1 MFSEIFNNFNQNSI
15 KIFNNFNRDYE
26 SKREELIDFLY
37 RTYKYLKL
45 SDFTFFSTIQILD
58 KLFIGNKESFSIE
71 NLYEIAIAALYLSS
85 KFNEKNIP
93 KKKDILDSYY
103 ILNNKNYT
111 NKFIDLYEILI
122 LKILDYKLNYTS
134 VYDYIMFFFDNY
146 QIFFYN
152 YLSNKLFNK
161 EKLLNLIKENLLKF
175 IKKFYKFNSL
185 FLAIYLIKL
194 SFQILYHNECNFVDC
209 IEKILK
215 INIKNS
221 EEFYLI
227 NKKFNEIKN
236 EEILYKRNL
245 ILFNYQQQQFQL
257 MMLRQNLYKI
267 NLNNTTKM

>member
-37 RTYKYLKL
+37 RTCKYLKL
-45 SDFTFFSTIQILD
+45 LDFTFFSTIQILD

-85 KFNEKNIP
+85 KFNEINIP

>member
-45 SDFTFFSTIQILD
+45 SDFTFFSTIPILD

-71 NLYEIAIAALYLSS
+71 NLNEIAIAALYLSS
-85 KFNEKNIP
+85 KFNEINIP

-134 VYDYIMFFFDNY
+134 VYDYIMFFFFNNY
-146 QIFFYN
+146 QIFFYH

-161 EKLLNLIKENLLKF
+161 EKILNLIKENLLKF

-185 FLAIYLIKL
+185 FLDIYLIKL
-194 SFQILYHNECNFVDC
+194 SFQILYHNECNFVEY

-227 NKKFNEIKN
+227 NKNLMKLKMKKFYIKEI
-236 EEILYKRNL
+236 
-245 ILFNYQQQQFQL
+245 
-257 MMLRQNLYKI
+257 
-267 NLNNTTKM
+267 

>member
-45 SDFTFFSTIQILD
+45 SDFTFFSTVPILD
-58 KLFIGNKESFSIE
+58 KLFIGNKENFSEE

-85 KFNEKNIP
+85 KFNEINIP
-93 KKKDILDSYY
+93 KKKSILESYY
-103 ILNNKNYT
+103 KLNNKNYT

-175 IKKFYKFNSL
+175 IKKIYKFNPL
-185 FLAIYLIKL
+185 FLAIFLIKL
-194 SFQILYHNECNFVDC
+194 SFQILYHNECNFVEC

-227 NKKFNEIKN
+227 NKKFNEIRN
-236 EEILYKRNL
+236 EELLYKRNL
-245 ILFNYQQQQFQL
+245 ILFNYQQQQLQI
-257 MMLRQNLYKI
+257 MMLRHNSYKI
-267 NLNNTTKM
+267 NINNTTMM

>member
-45 SDFTFFSTIQILD
+45 SDFTFFSTVPILD
-58 KLFIGNKESFSIE
+58 KLFIGNKENFSEE
-71 NLYEIAIAALYLSS
+71 NLYEIAIAALYLSI
-85 KFNEKNIP
+85 KFNEINIP
-93 KKKDILDSYY
+93 KKKSILESYY
-103 ILNNKNYT
+103 KLNNKNYT

-194 SFQILYHNECNFVDC
+194 SFQILYHNECNFVEC

-227 NKKFNEIKN
+227 NKKFIEIKN

>member
-45 SDFTFFSTIQILD
+45 SDFTFFSTVPILD
-58 KLFIGNKESFSIE
+58 KLFIGNKENFSEE

-85 KFNEKNIP
+85 KFNEINIP
-93 KKKDILDSYY
+93 KKKSILESYY
-103 ILNNKNYT
+103 KLNNKNYT

-175 IKKFYKFNSL
+175 IKKIYKFNPL
-185 FLAIYLIKL
+185 FLAIFLIKL
-194 SFQILYHNECNFVDC
+194 SFQILYHNECNFVEC

-227 NKKFNEIKN
+227 NKKFIEIKN

-245 ILFNYQQQQFQL
+245 ILFNYQQQQLQI
-257 MMLRQNLYKI
+257 MMLRHNSYKI
-267 NLNNTTKM
+267 NINNTTMM

>member
-71 NLYEIAIAALYLSS
+71 NLYEIAIAALYLSI
-85 KFNEKNIP
+85 KFNEINIP

-194 SFQILYHNECNFVDC
+194 SFQILYHNECNFVEC

-227 NKKFNEIKN
+227 NKKFIEIKN

-245 ILFNYQQQQFQL
+245 IFFNYQQEQFQL

>member
-1 MFSEIFNNFNQNSI
+1 
-15 KIFNNFNRDYE
+15 
-26 SKREELIDFLY
+26 
-37 RTYKYLKL
+37 
-45 SDFTFFSTIQILD
+45 
-58 KLFIGNKESFSIE
+58 
-71 NLYEIAIAALYLSS
+71 
-85 KFNEKNIP
+85 
-93 KKKDILDSYY
+93 
-103 ILNNKNYT
+103 
-111 NKFIDLYEILI
+111 
-122 LKILDYKLNYTS
+122 
-134 VYDYIMFFFDNY
+134 MFFFDNY

-227 NKKFNEIKN
+227 NKKFNEIRN
-236 EEILYKRNL
+236 EELLYKRNL
-245 ILFNYQQQQFQL
+245 ILFNYQQQQLLHLIIYQVFGIV
-257 MMLRQNLYKI
+257 MLI
-267 NLNNTTKM
+267 H

>member
-71 NLYEIAIAALYLSS
+71 NLYEIAIAALYLSI
-85 KFNEKNIP
+85 KFNEINIP

-194 SFQILYHNECNFVDC
+194 SFQILYHNECNFVEY

>member
-71 NLYEIAIAALYLSS
+71 NLYEIAIAALYLSI
-85 KFNEKNIP
+85 KFNEINIP

-122 LKILDYKLNYTS
+122 LKIFYYKLN
-134 VYDYIMFFFDNY
+134 
-146 QIFFYN
+146 
-152 YLSNKLFNK
+152 
-161 EKLLNLIKENLLKF
+161 
-175 IKKFYKFNSL
+175 
-185 FLAIYLIKL
+185 
-194 SFQILYHNECNFVDC
+194 
-209 IEKILK
+209 
-215 INIKNS
+215 
-221 EEFYLI
+221 
-227 NKKFNEIKN
+227 
-236 EEILYKRNL
+236 
-245 ILFNYQQQQFQL
+245 
-257 MMLRQNLYKI
+257 
-267 NLNNTTKM
+267 

>member
-45 SDFTFFSTIQILD
+45 SDFTFFSTIPILD
-58 KLFIGNKESFSIE
+58 KLFIGNKESFSEE

-85 KFNEKNIP
+85 KFNEINIP
-93 KKKDILDSYY
+93 KKKSILESYY
-103 ILNNKNYT
+103 KLNNKNYM

-122 LKILDYKLNYTS
+122 LKILDYKLNYTN

-175 IKKFYKFNSL
+175 IKKIYKFNPL
-185 FLAIYLIKL
+185 FLAIFLIKL
-194 SFQILYHNECNFVDC
+194 SFQILYHNECNFVEC

-227 NKKFNEIKN
+227 NKKFNEIRN
-236 EEILYKRNL
+236 EELLYKRNL
-245 ILFNYQQQQFQL
+245 ILFNYQQQQLQI
-257 MMLRQNLYKI
+257 MMLRHNSYKI
-267 NLNNTTKM
+267 NINNTTMM

>member
-45 SDFTFFSTIQILD
+45 SDFTFFSTVPILD
-58 KLFIGNKESFSIE
+58 KLFIGNKENFSEE

-85 KFNEKNIP
+85 KFNEINIP
-93 KKKDILDSYY
+93 KKKSILESYY
-103 ILNNKNYT
+103 KLNNKNYT

-175 IKKFYKFNSL
+175 IKKIYKFNPL
-185 FLAIYLIKL
+185 FLAIFLIKL
-194 SFQILYHNECNFVDC
+194 SFQILYHNECNFVEC

-215 INIKNS
+215 INNKNS

-227 NKKFNEIKN
+227 NKKFNEIRN
-236 EEILYKRNL
+236 EELLYKRNL
-245 ILFNYQQQQFQL
+245 ILFNYQQQQLQI
-257 MMLRQNLYKI
+257 MMLRQNSYKI
-267 NLNNTTKM
+267 NINNTTMM

>member
-45 SDFTFFSTIQILD
+45 SDFTFFSTVPILD
-58 KLFIGNKESFSIE
+58 KLFIGNKENFSEE

-85 KFNEKNIP
+85 KFNEINIP
-93 KKKDILDSYY
+93 KKKSILESYY
-103 ILNNKNYT
+103 KLNNKNYT

-175 IKKFYKFNSL
+175 IKKIYKFNPL
-185 FLAIYLIKL
+185 FLAIFLIKL
-194 SFQILYHNECNFVDC
+194 SFQILYHNECNFVEC

-227 NKKFNEIKN
+227 NKKFNEIRN
-236 EEILYKRNL
+236 EELLYKRNL
-245 ILFNYQQQQFQL
+245 ILFNYQQQQLQI
-257 MMLRQNLYKI
+257 MMLRQNSYKI
-267 NLNNTTKM
+267 NINNTTMM

>member
-45 SDFTFFSTIQILD
+45 SDFTFFSTIPILD

-71 NLYEIAIAALYLSS
+71 NLYEIAIAALYLSI
-85 KFNEKNIP
+85 KFNEINIP

-209 IEKILK
+209 IEKMLK

>member
-45 SDFTFFSTIQILD
+45 SDFTFFSTVPILD
-58 KLFIGNKESFSIE
+58 KLFIGNKENFSEE

-85 KFNEKNIP
+85 KFNEINIP
-93 KKKDILDSYY
+93 KKKSILESYY
-103 ILNNKNYT
+103 KLNNKNYT

-194 SFQILYHNECNFVDC
+194 SFQILYHNECNFVEC

-227 NKKFNEIKN
+227 NKKFNEIRN
-236 EEILYKRNL
+236 EELLYKRNL
-245 ILFNYQQQQFQL
+245 ILFNYQQQQLQI
-257 MMLRQNLYKI
+257 MMLRQNSYKI
-267 NLNNTTKM
+267 NINNTTMM